1 MGQLPSGPYFEREE
15 FKAII
20 DDMKAQEEYR
30 ISPFRPV
37 HEVVVHSFIHP
48 KNPNDPASIST
59 GVLTGA
65 NPLYA
70 FVVGDGQGYGDLWYY
85 VYDTRVIEHREDGT
99 WVVEHR
105 DLVLVKAQL
114 GVGGYVPDLKKM
126 VDSATKTFAGYTK
139 FTPGMIHRACNSR
152 FPLPPFLCIAF
163 VCGNVR

>member
-37 HEVVVHSFIHP
+37 HEVIIKSFIHP
-48 KNPNDPASIST
+48 KNPNNAATIST
-59 GVLTGA
+59 GVLTGG

-99 WVVEHR
+99 WVVEHK

-139 FTPGMIHRACNSR
+139 FTPGMIHRACISR
-152 FPLPPFLCIAF
+152 FPLSAF
-163 VCGNVR
+163 VYVLPLAVVT